1 MQREVKARKEAAA
14 VKKSGSE
21 KADVSGK
28 RGHEEHKISMT
39 IRSFLT
45 AHGVEWMA
53 KEGVV

>member
-45 AHGVEWMA
+45 VHGVEWMA